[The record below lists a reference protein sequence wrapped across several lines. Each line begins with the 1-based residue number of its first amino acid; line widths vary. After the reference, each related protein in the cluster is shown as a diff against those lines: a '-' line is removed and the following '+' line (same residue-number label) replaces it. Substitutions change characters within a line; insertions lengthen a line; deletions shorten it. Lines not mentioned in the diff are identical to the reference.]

1 MRIKLAKTKRRD
13 GTKTGRGTAEGQ
25 VRDVAS
31 SRSTGGQVV
40 GSPQQNSKKQK
51 QKKMIRYPK
60 RSERWRRRKGRKT
73 DREKARERVREI

>member
-1 MRIKLAKTKRRD
+1 MRIKLAKTKRTVEGQGRR
-13 GTKTGRGTAEGQ
+13 RGTAEGQ

-51 QKKMIRYPK
+51 QKKK
-60 RSERWRRRKGRKT
+60 K
-73 DREKARERVREI
+73 